1 MDNSPSDLLGKSYHY
16 PPELLELLVETIP
29 VLGKAKEFPLNF
41 FRGAGVPESYL
52 SDWRKKLSNDRQSV
66 NKYTITRYVLLQLN
80 EGHDGTLAQ
89 RREVI
94 RRVVEFEDF
103 TACWDDQR
111 LKAQG
116 LVSQV
121 RSLVNVKDS
130 FTRMNQE
137 RERERSAHRRQYET
151 ELRKKEERTK
161 QREAIKADLFSLFAM
176 TDSHKRGKALEAV
189 LNRVFEHYSMLV
201 KVAFTVKGIGSEGVI
216 EQIDGLI
223 ELDSHL
229 YFVEMKWWKTPLGV
243 GDVAQHLVRVFT
255 RAEGR
260 CIFISASPFTEP
272 AIAQFRRALTQRV
285 CLMCGLDEIVRILDS
300 EKDLRDLLRRKTHAA
315 IADRNPWHPCFDDI

>member
-151 ELRKKEERTK
+151 ELRKK
-161 QREAIKADLFSLFAM
+161 
-176 TDSHKRGKALEAV
+176 
-189 LNRVFEHYSMLV
+189 
-201 KVAFTVKGIGSEGVI
+201 
-216 EQIDGLI
+216 
-223 ELDSHL
+223 
-229 YFVEMKWWKTPLGV
+229 
-243 GDVAQHLVRVFT
+243 
-255 RAEGR
+255 
-260 CIFISASPFTEP
+260 
-272 AIAQFRRALTQRV
+272 
-285 CLMCGLDEIVRILDS
+285 
-300 EKDLRDLLRRKTHAA
+300 
-315 IADRNPWHPCFDDI
+315 